1 MAADTIPSRF
11 FAQGVAHPDRPATHS
26 RKDGAWQTLS
36 WRQYTQLVRRI
47 ARALIALGV
56 QPGHTT
62 CILGYNRL
70 EWSAFALG
78 TQAAAGAPAGI
89 YTTCSPSEVQYIIHH
104 AEAAVVL
111 VENAAQFAKVAQER
125 HRLPQLRHVV
135 LMQGATVDDPLALSW
150 DQFLA
155 RGDATPDSAVDE
167 RVRDIPEDATATY
180 IYTSGTTGPPKAVM
194 LSHLNV
200 LWTADSVTSMMKFSP
215 DDSMLSYLP
224 LSHIAEQLISLYG
237 PVILGNQVYFAESL
251 EKVPENLKE
260 VQPTIFFG
268 VPRIWEKFHA
278 AVRGKLA
285 QVTGTK
291 KHLINWAM
299 GVARRVHALRN
310 RSAPIPS
317 LLGLQYALAQRLV
330 FRKLKT
336 ALGLGR
342 VKVCSSGAA
351 PISGEVLEFF
361 SGLDLVVH
369 EVYGQSE
376 DTGPTSTNFPGN
388 TRFGSVGKPIPGVE
402 VRLGEDGE
410 ILVRGK
416 NVFKGYYKDPA
427 ATAETLIDGWLHS
440 GDLGSF
446 DAEGYLHITGRKKDI
461 IITAGGKNIAPT
473 EPRRSPQTA
482 PPHQRSRPHR
492 RPPPLPRRPP
502 HPRAPAVAAWLAERG
517 HHGDRP
523 LPKPPRTPRRPRRTA
538 RLGRPGQRRIRP
550 RRTHAKVP
558 HPPPQPLRRRGRT
571 HPHPQAQT
579 PRHRQELV
587 RVHRG
592 DVRRPRRMTTC
603 AMRSAITT
611 IAGLEPGA

>member
-1 MAADTIPSRF
+1 VAADTIPARF
-11 FAQGVAHPDRPATHS
+11 LAQGEAHPDRPATHS

-36 WRQYTQLVRRI
+36 WRQFTQLVRRI

-104 AEAAVVL
+104 AEAGVVL
-111 VENAAQFAKVAQER
+111 VENAAQFAKIAQER

-135 LMQGATVDDPLALSW
+135 LMQGASVDDPLALSW

-155 RGDATPDSAVDE
+155 RGDATPDSAVDD
-167 RVRDIPEDATATY
+167 RVRNIPEDATATY

-200 LWTADSVTSMMKFSP
+200 LWTADSVTAMMKFTP

-278 AVRGKLA
+278 AVRGKLG

-291 KHLINWAM
+291 KLLINWAM
-299 GVARRVHALRN
+299 GVARRVHALGN
-310 RSAPIPS
+310 RSAPIPA

-342 VKVCSSGAA
+342 VKICSSGAA
-351 PISGEVLEFF
+351 PIAGEVLEFF

-376 DTGPTSTNFPGN
+376 DTGPTTTNFPGN
-388 TRFGSVGKPIPGVE
+388 TRFGTVGKPIPGVE
-402 VRLGEDGE
+402 VRIAADGE

-446 DAEGYLHITGRKKDI
+446 DAEGYLHITGRKKEI
-461 IITAGGKNIAPT
+461 IITAGGKNIAPKNI
-473 EPRRSPQTA
+473 EAALKQHPLIEEAVIIGDRRRFISALITLQ
-482 PPHQRSRPHR
+482 
-492 RPPPLPRRPP
+492 
-502 HPRAPAVAAWLAERG
+502 APAVAAWLAEHG
-517 HHGDRP
+517 HGETSAPHEHPAVIAELSAWVDKANEEFARVEHVRKFRV
-523 LPKPPRTPRRPRRTA
+523 LPRSLSEAEGELTPTLKLKRRV
-538 RLGRPGQRRIRP
+538 ID
-550 RRTHAKVP
+550 KNWS
-558 HPPPQPLRRRGRT
+558 
-571 HPHPQAQT
+571 
-579 PRHRQELV
+579 EYIE
-587 RVHRG
+587 
-592 DVRRPRRMTTC
+592 
-603 AMRSAITT
+603 AMYA
-611 IAGLEPGA
+611 EPGE